1 MIEELKKLTEK
12 TSKEHKALVNSA
24 EQLLSKN
31 MENIEKGRPIEF
43 IRHRRESGGYE
54 KSTETHEGWGGN
66 NYTRTRIQRVD
77 ND

>member
-31 MENIEKGRPIEF
+31 MENIEKECSPEQVAF
-43 IRHRRESGGYE
+43 IKRSFKDAKSGDLDM
-54 KSTETHEGWGGN
+54 EGFMN
-66 NYTRTRIQRVD
+66 NIKIFKHGS
-77 ND
+77 